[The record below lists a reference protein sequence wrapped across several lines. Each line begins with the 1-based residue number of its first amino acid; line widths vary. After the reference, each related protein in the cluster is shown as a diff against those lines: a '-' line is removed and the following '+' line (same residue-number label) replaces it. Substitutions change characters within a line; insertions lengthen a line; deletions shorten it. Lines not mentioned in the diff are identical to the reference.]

1 MTTNGARRFYEAVS
15 VVEADDG
22 YAIAL
27 DQRSLRTPAGAKFV
41 APSAALA
48 ALCAEEWAAQ
58 GAQIAPASMPV
69 TQLAFAAIDWTRP
82 AREERAAFVA
92 GYAQT
97 DLCCHRAPAPQEL
110 VDRQHAHWQPVVDW
124 AARDIDVRLPVVT
137 GVIAADAPHGAVERL
152 LALALALDDFRLT
165 ALTQATAISGSA
177 LIGFAMIMGQI
188 TAEDAFAASALDDLW
203 ALERWGEDEEARAR
217 LTRIRGELAV
227 LVRFIEAL
235 S

>member
-15 VVEADDG
+15 VVEADGG

-27 DQRSLRTPAGAKFV
+27 DQRSLRTPACAKFV

-97 DLCCHRAPAPQEL
+97 DMCCHRAPASTTAYP
-110 VDRQHAHWQPVVDW
+110 A
-124 AARDIDVRLPVVT
+124 LP
-137 GVIAADAPHGAVERL
+137 
-152 LALALALDDFRLT
+152 
-165 ALTQATAISGSA
+165 
-177 LIGFAMIMGQI
+177 
-188 TAEDAFAASALDDLW
+188 
-203 ALERWGEDEEARAR
+203 
-217 LTRIRGELAV
+217 
-227 LVRFIEAL
+227 
-235 S
+235 